1 MRSCLKNNSN
11 KKQKTKI
18 DSEFSKS
25 CLFFICSI
33 NKFDSDVSEFR
44 THAKNVG
51 LEIALVDICFKE
63 KMFSPGFWKTV
74 CSIFLLALQSW
85 KVSSID
91 LVWMCFISFW
101 VVSYSSCW
109 PPLVLPPPHKWNYR
123 CATTPAF
130 FFIYARKFNLFI
142 WALCLWIFSSAN
154 MGILEIVFIKIY

>member
-1 MRSCLKNNSN
+1 MSMRPHLHREFKDSQSYIVRSCLKNNSN

-63 KMFSPGFWKTV
+63 KMFSPGF
-74 CSIFLLALQSW
+74 
-85 KVSSID
+85 
-91 LVWMCFISFW
+91 
-101 VVSYSSCW
+101 
-109 PPLVLPPPHKWNYR
+109 
-123 CATTPAF
+123 
-130 FFIYARKFNLFI
+130 
-142 WALCLWIFSSAN
+142 
-154 MGILEIVFIKIY
+154 